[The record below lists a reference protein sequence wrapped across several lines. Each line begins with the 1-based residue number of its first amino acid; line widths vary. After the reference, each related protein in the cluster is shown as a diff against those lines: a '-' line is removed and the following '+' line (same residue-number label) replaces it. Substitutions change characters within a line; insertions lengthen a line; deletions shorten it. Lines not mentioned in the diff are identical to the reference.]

1 MEEQAVGH
9 PWELAVVD
17 PREPGPVD
25 PWEPGLECRAAQKH
39 DPAARA
45 VAVRR
50 SVAWLGKETALG
62 AA

>member
-17 PREPGPVD
+17 PREPGAVD
-25 PWEPGLECRAAQKH
+25 PWELRADCRAAQQH
-39 DPAARA
+39 GPAARA
-45 VAVRR
+45 VAVRL